1 MSLALQWFGSW
12 GLNCKLCFSI
22 TRPLGSE
29 PSHLSRIFFLF
40 FWISDEP
47 RTRWEVPLIF
57 WRSFWKNLCRSPER
71 FAPMDLWKIKS
82 LFLICIDSLLTS
94 PELPQPE
101 ITKIP
106 LIFFF
111 TISLF
116 KINGLFQFCLLDSID
131 NWFVIVRPNLF
142 HLVHQMQT
150 HTLIKFHWFEYEL
163 WNLFHWYDGTY
174 ISVNLHLSFK
184 QVLVDMVLLD
194 TRYFAFLLF

>member
-29 PSHLSRIFFLF
+29 LRICHESFFLF

-47 RTRWEVPLIF
+47 RTRWEVSLIF

-71 FAPMDLWKIKS
+71 IAPMDLWKIKS
-82 LFLICIDSLLTS
+82 LFLICIDSFLSS

-116 KINGLFQFCLLDSID
+116 KTNGLFQFCLLDSID

-142 HLVHQMQT
+142 HLVHKMQT

-184 QVLVDMVLLD
+184 QLLVDMVLFD

>member
-1 MSLALQWFGSW
+1 MIWFMRFKLQ
-12 GLNCKLCFSI
+12 
-22 TRPLGSE
+22 TV
-29 PSHLSRIFFLF
+29 FFNNQTPRQRAFASVTNLF
-40 FWISDEP
+40 FIFLDI
-47 RTRWEVPLIF
+47 RWTENEVRGSLIF
-57 WRSFWKNLCRSPER
+57 RRSFWKNLCRSPER
-71 FAPMDLWKIKS
+71 FAPMDLWKMKS

-116 KINGLFQFCLLDSID
+116 KTNGLFQFCLLDSID

-150 HTLIKFHWFEYEL
+150 HTLIKFDWFEYEL

-184 QVLVDMVLLD
+184 QVLVDMVLFD